1 MRRGPMRVKLGISG
15 GRRNAGR
22 RWREIFRRRRQIDN
36 PMLVLNMSIF
46 NFGGGWERIFNQLEP
61 QENRY

>member
-1 MRRGPMRVKLGISG
+1 LTSKLGTSG

-22 RWREIFRRRRQIDN
+22 RWREMFRRRSQMQN

-46 NFGGGWERIFNQLEP
+46 NFGGGLSSVLNPVQTRSRN
-61 QENRY
+61 

>member
-1 MRRGPMRVKLGISG
+1 MSLKLGVNG

-22 RWREIFRRRRQIDN
+22 RWREMFRRRPQMQN

-46 NFGGGWERIFNQLEP
+46 NFGGGW
-61 QENRY
+61 NRSR

>member
-1 MRRGPMRVKLGISG
+1 MQRGGMSLKLGVNG

-22 RWREIFRRRRQIDN
+22 RWREMFRRRPQMQN

-46 NFGGGWERIFNQLEP
+46 NFGRRAGSHR
-61 QENRY
+61 

>member
-1 MRRGPMRVKLGISG
+1 MRVKLGISG

-22 RWREIFRRRRQIDN
+22 RWRDIFRRRRQIDN

-46 NFGGGWERIFNQLEP
+46 NFGGGWDRIINPLNAQ
-61 QENRY
+61 QSRY